1 MSVRRKQ
8 LTNQNYCF
16 RTAPK
21 QPPQAECE
29 EEMQRG
35 KGRRKE
41 EEPPGSVN
49 LTDAESMSKRIKSHE
64 REQIKSYSSVGSKRM
79 RQHLGAR

>member
-1 MSVRRKQ
+1 
-8 LTNQNYCF
+8 
-16 RTAPK
+16 
-21 QPPQAECE
+21 
-29 EEMQRG
+29 MQRG

-64 REQIKSYSSVGSKRM
+64 REQIESYSSVGSKRM